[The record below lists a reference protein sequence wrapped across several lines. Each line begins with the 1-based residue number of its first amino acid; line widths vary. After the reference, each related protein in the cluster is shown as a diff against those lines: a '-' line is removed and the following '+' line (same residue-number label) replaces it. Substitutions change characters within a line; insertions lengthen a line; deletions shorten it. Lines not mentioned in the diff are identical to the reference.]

1 MTSTGL
7 LICPNCGVNGMGDYT
22 YWESKPTYNNQDL
35 YIFYNKKKESNKWKC
50 WALLGYCGCTIH
62 NWWDPWGIFVKM
74 CKEENIKNFTKSRND
89 DKESAST
96 KICMYIVIL
105 GIVIF
110 IFEIYFILYF
120 FFCIWFDI
128 YYACCNKDK
137 IRHVCDGYGEL
148 IIKEGEDMWRNQE
161 GIKYTEDYWNN
172 NFKRLFKCDSCNY
185 AGQSFKDFIGNDYL
199 NVTVNNDSTTIPNTT
214 QINSQLGEAIK
225 VQFSHK
231 DRIINI
237 QSNIHALFSEVV
249 NSLYVKIPEYKNK
262 ECLFFYNNNQMENN
276 KTLQQNGYTGGKI
289 DIYVNE

>member
-1 MTSTGL
+1 MTSTGR
-7 LICPNCGVNGMGDYT
+7 LICPNPNCRIKRMGDYT

-35 YIFYNKKKESNKWKC
+35 YIFYNKKKESKNWKC

-74 CKEENIKNFTKSRND
+74 CKEENLKNLTKSRND
-89 DKESAST
+89 DKESTST
-96 KICMYIVIL
+96 KVCMCIVIL
-105 GIVIF
+105 CIVIF

-199 NVTVNNDSTTIPNTT
+199 NVTVNNDSTTMANTT
-214 QINSQLGEAIK
+214 QINSQLENQLKFNFHIRIVLLIYKVIFMLYFLKLLIRCMSKFQNIK
-225 VQFSHK
+225 IKNVSFF
-231 DRIINI
+231 III
-237 QSNIHALFSEVV
+237 IKWKIIK
-249 NSLYVKIPEYKNK
+249 LYNK
-262 ECLFFYNNNQMENN
+262 M
-276 KTLQQNGYTGGKI
+276 
-289 DIYVNE
+289 DILEEKLIFM